1 MSSSKRVSR
10 EDIIHAAFEIVKEKG
25 IGGVNARDVAKRLNT
40 SVQPIFYRFNNM
52 EDLKIE
58 LLKYSLD
65 YYREYILNIKGEGP
79 EYKEI
84 GINYIRFA
92 SREPNLFKF
101 IFMGNYH
108 IKVEDFAFFDKSYV
122 EVEKVACDYDEISDD
137 VVKRFHLKMWMFT
150 HGIASLIATG
160 TCEFSDEEISALL
173 TEEFEAL
180 MKDIIYK
187 KEGDKC

>member
-1 MSSSKRVSR
+1 MSLSKRVNR
-10 EDIIHAAFEIVKEKG
+10 DDIIRASFEIVREKG
-25 IGGVNARDVAKRLNT
+25 IDGINARDIAKRLNT

-52 EDLKIE
+52 EDLKVQ

-65 YYREYILNIKGEGP
+65 YYQKFILDIKGNGP
-79 EYKEI
+79 NYKEI

-92 SREPNLFKF
+92 SMESNLFKF

-108 IKVEDFAFFDKSYV
+108 VKVEDFALFDKSYV
-122 EVEKVACDYDEISDD
+122 EVERVACDYDEISDD

-160 TCEFSDEEISALL
+160 TCEFSDDEISTLL

-180 MKDIIYK
+180 MKDIVYRK
-187 KEGDKC
+187 KDDR